1 MPGKLVGWGAVLL
14 AALLVGVGGAAGHGL
29 ATPTTLL
36 VEVSGVGS
44 VTGGGGQIG
53 CGAGQVAC
61 YATYVTGSSVTI
73 SAAADSGWSFDS
85 WSGCNTQS
93 ATTCTVNLDG
103 GDHTVTVSFAPNVA
117 PGDSTLTVSAPTDAS
132 GNGGNVTAGDEIDCG
147 SDGTDDCSWTDYTG
161 STVTVVE
168 EPDVGYAFSGWGGAC
183 SGTATS
189 CTVSL
194 ANDESITATFTRSS
208 SSPTLSVAV
217 TGNGTVSGGGIACTS
232 AGGSGCTTTESAG
245 STVTLTATPGAGS
258 GFSGWG
264 GACAGTAVSCV
275 VTMDVAK
282 NVTAAFGGGSSSS
295 TYPLVV
301 AVVGNGTVTGG
312 GISCGSSAS
321 TCTASPA
328 AGSQVRLTAKAAG
341 GESFTGWSGACSG
354 HTATCTLTMNAAK
367 NVTATFTGA
376 TSGGGG
382 GGGGAAPAL
391 TVSVSGP
398 GRVTGAGLACGNGA
412 QTCSTSVTA
421 GLAVTLTATPASGA
435 TFAGWGGPC
444 HGTSRLCHFVATADT
459 SIVATFR
466 GAGGPSP
473 AGRPAPRLRSLA
485 RPLVQRTETGYA
497 VTLRFRMARRSS
509 VRVRALRAGRA
520 EASFSFTGAAGADEV
535 GPFPLT
541 KTGFYRFEVTVAGGS
556 LHWTACLGLCGERAS
571 AVAFAFG
578 RRPPDVKR
586 SGARW
591 SVALRFRSTVP
602 AGVDV
607 RVYRSGNLAHEAR
620 FPVRAGVAAAR
631 PLLLAPGSYA
641 FKVTATDAYGRIRL
655 LTWIVVLP

>member
-1 MPGKLVGWGAVLL
+1 MGCGAVLL
-14 AALLVGVGGAAGHGL
+14 AALVVGVGGAGGRSL
-29 ATPTTLL
+29 ATTTLL
-36 VEVSGVGS
+36 VEVSGSGS

-53 CGAGQVAC
+53 CGAGLVAC
-61 YATYVTGSSVTI
+61 YATYVSGSSVTI

-147 SDGTDDCSWTDYTG
+147 SDGTDDCTWTDYTG
-161 STVTVVE
+161 STFTVVE
-168 EPDVGYAFSGWGGAC
+168 EPDDGYSFVGWGGAC

-189 CTVSL
+189 CTVSM
-194 ANDESITATFTRSS
+194 ANDESITATFAQSS
-208 SSPTLSVAV
+208 SAPELTVSV
-217 TGNGTVSGGGIACTS
+217 TGNGTVSGSGIACTS
-232 AGGSGCTTTESAG
+232 AGGSGCSASESAN

-258 GFSGWG
+258 GFTGWG

-275 VTMDVAK
+275 VTMDGAK
-282 NVTAAFGGGSSSS
+282 TVTAAFTGGGSSGS

-301 AVVGNGTVTGG
+301 AVVGDGTVTGA
-312 GISCGSSAS
+312 GISCGSTGS

-328 AGSQVRLTAKAAG
+328 AGSQVKLTAKAASG
-341 GESFTGWSGACSG
+341 QSFTGWSGACSG
-354 HTATCTLTMNAAK
+354 RTATCALTMSAAK
-367 NVTATFTGA
+367 SVTATFTG
-376 TSGGGG
+376 TSSGGGG
-382 GGGGAAPAL
+382 GGGGGGAPAL
-391 TVSVSGP
+391 TAAVTGP
-398 GRVTGAGLACGNGA
+398 GRITGAGLACGNGA
-412 QTCSTSVTA
+412 QTCSASVTT
-421 GLAVTLTATPASGA
+421 GLAVSLTATPAAGA
-435 TFAGWGGPC
+435 TFAGWGGAC
-444 HGTSRLCHFVATADT
+444 HGTDRLCRFVATGDT
-459 SIVATFR
+459 TITAAFR
-466 GAGGPSP
+466 SAGSP
-473 AGRPAPRLRSLA
+473 QPGGKPAPLLRSGGRPI
-485 RPLVQRTETGYA
+485 VQRTETGYA
-497 VTLRFRMARRSS
+497 VTLRFRMAKRSA
-509 VRVRALRAGRA
+509 VRVRALRAGLA

-541 KTGFYRFEVTVAGGS
+541 KSGFYRFEVTVSGGS
-556 LHWTACLGLCGERAS
+556 LHWTACLGVCGERAT

-586 SGARW
+586 AGARW

-607 RVYRSGNLAHEAR
+607 RVYRSGNLAHETR

-641 FKVTATDAYGRIRL
+641 FKVIATDAYGRIRL